1 MDVLRKTI
9 DGDTPGSSPPPSRLW
24 SSVPGSTAPS
34 SPGPFPASSSP
45 SEGGEVDVEMDTAP
59 GAHPSSSAISDYGED
74 DESESP
80 DAVAIAAALR
90 DAGVDA
96 LGRDASSAAASLQ
109 AELSDTA
116 PGGEDPPT
124 QEGELTE
131 SQLSR
136 LTHVLERS
144 ALYSSILERQMR
156 EARARHA
163 ASFATDNSTR
173 KSTAE
178 GRGKGKK
185 AAKRRRVDDEDDED
199 PAEPKPD
206 NGASAPAPA
215 FPQPKLI
222 TGATLHPYQLEG
234 LQWMLGLDEQGISG
248 ILAPRTRFVVTSAL
262 RPCGCTVGVGVGS
275 PLRPSFYH
283 LPSTSSHLISFP
295 FSAFFF
301 FPRSLASSS

>member
-1 MDVLRKTI
+1 MDVLRKTVE
-9 DGDTPGSSPPPSRLW
+9 GDTPGSSPPPSRLW

-45 SEGGEVDVEMDTAP
+45 SEDGVEDVEMHAAP
-59 GAHPSSSAISDYGED
+59 GAHPSSSAAISDYGE

-96 LGRDASSAAASLQ
+96 LGRDASSAAA
-109 AELSDTA
+109 AEPNDTA
-116 PGGEDPPT
+116 PAGEDPPT

-163 ASFATDNSTR
+163 ASFATDDSTR
-173 KSTAE
+173 KSTPKGN
-178 GRGKGKK
+178 GRGKK
-185 AAKRRRVDDEDDED
+185 AAKRRRVDEEDEKEEGASRFASGASALFNSLTSLILPTE
-199 PAEPKPD
+199 PAQPKPD
-206 NGASAPAPA
+206 SAEGATPA

-248 ILAPRTRFVVTSAL
+248 IL
-262 RPCGCTVGVGVGS
+262 GM
-275 PLRPSFYH
+275 
-283 LPSTSSHLISFP
+283 
-295 FSAFFF
+295 
-301 FPRSLASSS
+301 